1 MNFDEEISLKSLNKI
16 LETRISTLISH
27 TESISN
33 KIENEEK
40 FNFYEQENEKTKF
53 SSKTTRKFE
62 NQQNQQSNTRKLILE
77 EIESLPRFT
86 ERLSSFLDYT
96 IDFSSQLQNELW
108 NTQSYLYKT
117 KDELFLL
124 PSNKTTN
131 KTNKTKIATKQ
142 HKNKE
147 IEEEKKKM
155 IEDRISHLCQILHVK
170 SESLENAVDDLLQIE
185 TIKQNQNQNKYKN
198 YDENESINSY
208 STINKSTNKQT
219 KSKSSLYSN
228 SYSKS
233 PNKYEQFSSLESQE
247 YQRCLS
253 LVSGDIGSLCYII
266 GDIQQ
271 KIRRTQTIHNYTQSI
286 FQSPKIQTNSTRK
299 DDEYFN
305 VKSPQS
311 SKSSRSSYLQTP
323 QTQNSTKQK
332 RSPNQ
337 KESPPQLQF
346 ITDL

>member
-53 SSKTTRKFE
+53 SFKTTRKLE
-62 NQQNQQSNTRKLILE
+62 NQRNQQSNTRKLILE

-124 PSNKTTN
+124 PSS
-131 KTNKTKIATKQ
+131 KTKIKTKQ

-170 SESLENAVDDLLQIE
+170 SESLENALDDLLQIE
-185 TIKQNQNQNKYKN
+185 TMKQNQYKN

-208 STINKSTNKQT
+208 SSINKSTNYQT
-219 KSKSSLYSN
+219 KSKSKSSLYSN